1 MLRLFASVFIIILI
15 LIFVL
20 SYGSS
25 FFKKYVGGGKDSLSI
40 IEINSKLKDIK
51 DMNAERKKTI
61 KENEKMM
68 EDFDE
73 NY

>member
-15 LIFVL
+15 LFFVL

-25 FFKKYVGGGKDSLSI
+25 FFKKYVGGKEGSLSI
-40 IEINSKLKDIK
+40 IEIDRKLKDIK
-51 DMNAERKKTI
+51 NMNAERKKTI

-73 NY
+73 ND

>member
-1 MLRLFASVFIIILI
+1 MLRLLISVFILI
-15 LIFVL
+15 LILFFAL

-25 FFKKYVGGGKDSLSI
+25 SLNKYFGGKKDSLSI
-40 IEINSKLKDIK
+40 IEMGRTLKDIK
-51 DMNAERKKTI
+51 DMSAEQKKTI